1 MREMTMKSQ
10 KENILQVASRL
21 FYEQGYK
28 KTYLDQIAEICEITK
43 PLISYY
49 FKSKSSLGRS
59 VGDAFLFDLKNKV
72 SLKLYNDYFKGR
84 RTDLQV
90 GTAVEIRLYHLLFL
104 SDPKAMQF
112 IRELADDKYEDMF
125 STEGNVLYK
134 MHQRRYHLDFN
145 EQTDELAMIAT
156 AARSSSFSLMWAY
169 DRGDFKCT
177 RDDCLDYI
185 IRLNFVLMHIDKQ
198 RIDEIIAESKKVL
211 EVVPFSFKPYF
222 QID

>member
-1 MREMTMKSQ
+1 MRDMTMKSQ
-10 KENILQVASRL
+10 IEHILQVASQL

-49 FKSKSSLGRS
+49 FKSKSNLGRS

-84 RTDLQV
+84 RSDLQV

-104 SDPKAMQF
+104 SDPKALQF

-125 STEGNVLYK
+125 STDGNVLYK

-145 EQTDELAMIAT
+145 EQTDELAMIAA
-156 AARSSSFSLMWAY
+156 AARSSSISLMWAY
-169 DRGDFKCT
+169 DRGEFKCT

-211 EVVPFSFKPYF
+211 EVVPFSFKDYF